1 MLPTSMSSC
10 GNKCSG
16 ATTAATIT
24 AGGTTYYLDD
34 ERCVSIQWLVALN
47 RAYAE
52 PYADTYDMTLMTLTN
67 LDSGMVTNIG
77 NILN

>member
-16 ATTAATIT
+16 AETAATFT
-24 AGGTTYYLDD
+24 ASGTTYLDD
-34 ERCVSIQWLVALN
+34 ERCVSNQWLAALN
-47 RAYAE
+47 RT
-52 PYADTYDMTLMTLTN
+52 YADIYDMTLTN